1 MQGIEAEGEQEGKPV
16 RAPSWLARIRASAP
30 RRTPGDMGGRAW
42 PRALKGAAATVGG
55 LAVLALLAYV
65 WRSELA
71 TLRAGAISAALA
83 RIGLTQLGLAATL
96 TIATY
101 ALLPGYDLL
110 ALRYVRRALGARRV
124 MLASCIAYGISHT
137 LGFPAVTGNVVRAR
151 FWSSWGLEAGEIAV
165 AAGFAGF
172 TFLLA
177 VTAVSGVALT
187 SEPPAM
193 IAHLPL
199 VAGAARVVG
208 IAALLAV
215 AAYLAIAL
223 RWGGRVRTVRGRAMR
238 VPGPTLALTQVA
250 LGFADWLLAAG
261 VLYVLLPDHAPIG
274 LWAFT
279 SAFVLAQVV
288 GLVSHVPGG
297 LGVFETLMVMQLGD
311 HVAPGDLLGALV
323 AYRAIF
329 YFVPFMLA
337 VGALSVH
344 EAWLRRHHLQ
354 RAVGEAQRIVD
365 KLARPLLPGA
375 IGLMTLF
382 GGTMLLVSGAT
393 PEMHGRMRMLVDV
406 LPLGIVELSHFSGS
420 VAGASL
426 LVIGWGL
433 TRKLDAAWSMACA
446 LLVVGIV
453 ASLLKGFDWEEAMA
467 LSFILLLLLP
477 NRALFYR
484 TSSFTSEPLTSGW
497 IVSMAAI
504 LAASVGIG
512 LFSYRHVEFGQ
523 DLWWRF
529 AVRGDAPR
537 FLRATIGGCM
547 ALGAMGLLRLLRH
560 RGSQNSA
567 PDATALD
574 AVRSIL
580 PSSENVE
587 SNLALLGDKQF
598 LLSERGDAFLMYAVR
613 GRSFVA
619 LHEPTGNP
627 RAWRELLLRFMTL
640 ADRAGGWPVLYQ
652 IGGDLLPFCIEFGFS
667 VVKVGEEAFVPLADF
682 ALEGGRR
689 KNLRRSHR
697 EAQHAGATFE
707 VVPREEVEIILPDL
721 ARVSSSWLQD
731 KATHEKGFSLGVF
744 DPDYLRNFDV
754 AVVRCEGAIV
764 AFANVLTAGNGDLSA
779 DLMRYD
785 ASSPDGVMDF
795 LFVELMLWGRGRGYR
810 RMSLGMA
817 PLSGLESHAFAT
829 RWTRMA
835 SLMYRHGEPVYN
847 FQGLRRYKEKFDPA
861 WEPRYLATTARMS
874 LPRIL
879 LDIMTLISGGVRG
892 LVTR

>member
-1 MQGIEAEGEQEGKPV
+1 M
-16 RAPSWLARIRASAP
+16 RARRGPRAV
-30 RRTPGDMGGRAW
+30 GRAV
-42 PRALKGAAATVGG
+42 AILGG
-55 LAVLALLAYV
+55 LGVLALLAIV

-71 TLRAGAISAALA
+71 QLRAGAISAAVA
-83 RIGLTQLGLAATL
+83 RLTWTQLAVAAAL

-101 ALLPGYDLL
+101 ALLPAYDLL
-110 ALRYVRRALGARRV
+110 ALRYVKRNVGTRRV
-124 MLASCIAYGISHT
+124 MLASSIAYGISHT
-137 LGFPAVTGNVVRAR
+137 LGFPAITGNVVRAR
-151 FWSSWGLEAGEIAV
+151 FWSSWGLGAGEIAV
-165 AAGFAGF
+165 AATFAGF
-172 TFLLA
+172 TFILA
-177 VTAVSGVALT
+177 VTAVSGVALA

-193 IAHLPL
+193 IAQLPL
-199 VAGAARVVG
+199 IAGAARAAGVV
-208 IAALLAV
+208 ALLLVVTYLAACLRYGGREVTLRGHVVRMPSPAMAV
-215 AAYLAIAL
+215 A
-223 RWGGRVRTVRGRAMR
+223 
-238 VPGPTLALTQVA
+238 QVA
-250 LGFADWLLAAG
+250 LGFADWVIAAG
-261 VLYVLLPDHAPIG
+261 VLYVLLPNSTPFG

-297 LGVFETLMVMQLGD
+297 LGVFETLMVVQLSD
-311 HVAPGDLLGALV
+311 QVAPGALLGALV

-329 YFVPFMLA
+329 YFAPFVLA
-337 VGALSVH
+337 VSALSTH
-344 EAWLRRHHLQ
+344 EAWLRRHQLQ
-354 RAVGEAQRIVD
+354 RAVGGAQRLLD
-365 KLARPLLPGA
+365 RLARPLLPSA

-382 GGTMLLVSGAT
+382 GGTLLLVSGAT
-393 PEMHGRMRMLVDV
+393 PAMHGRLRMLVDV

-420 VAGASL
+420 VVGASL

-446 LLVVGIV
+446 LLGVGIV
-453 ASLLKGFDWEEAMA
+453 ASLLKGFDWEEALA
-467 LSFILLLLLP
+467 LSFILFLLVP

-484 TSSFTSEPLTSGW
+484 TSSLTSEPLTPGW
-497 IVSMAAI
+497 ILSMTAI
-504 LAASVGIG
+504 IGATVGIG

-523 DLWWRF
+523 ELWWRF

-537 FLRATIGGCM
+537 FLRATIGGCI

-560 RGSQNSA
+560 RSRNGAS
-567 PDATALD
+567 PDATDLT

-580 PSSENVE
+580 PTSENVE

-598 LLSERGDAFLMYAVR
+598 LVSERGDAFLMYAVR

-627 RAWRELLLRFMTL
+627 RAARELLLRFMAL

-652 IGGDLLPFCIEFGFS
+652 IGSGLLPFCIEFGFS

-682 ALEGGRR
+682 ALDGGRR

-697 EAQHAGATFE
+697 DAQKEGATFE
-707 VVPREEVEIILPDL
+707 VVSRDDVDLILPEL
-721 ARVSSSWLQD
+721 ARISNTWLQE
-731 KATHEKGFSLGVF
+731 KSTHEKGFSLGIF

-754 AVVRCEGAIV
+754 AIVRAEGEIV
-764 AFANVLTAGNGDLSA
+764 AFANVLTAGNGDVSV

-785 ASSPDGVMDF
+785 ASSPGGVMDY
-795 LFVELMLWGRGRGYR
+795 LFVELMLWARGRGFL

-817 PLSGLESHAFAT
+817 PLSGLERHAFAT

-835 SLMYRHGEPVYN
+835 SLMYRHGESVYN
-847 FQGLRRYKEKFDPA
+847 FQGLRRYKEKFDPM
-861 WEPRYLATTARMS
+861 WEPRYLATTARLS

-879 LDIMTLISGGVRG
+879 IDIMTLISGGVRG
-892 LVTR
+892 LVAR